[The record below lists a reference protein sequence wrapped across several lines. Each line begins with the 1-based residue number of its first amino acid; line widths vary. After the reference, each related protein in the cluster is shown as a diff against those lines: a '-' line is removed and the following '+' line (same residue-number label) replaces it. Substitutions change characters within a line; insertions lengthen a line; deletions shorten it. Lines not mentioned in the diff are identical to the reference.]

1 MENNIFEALQLMV
14 VGMITVFLI
23 VMIVMNIGKLLIAL
37 VNKFAPDEAV
47 APKKQVTSV
56 AAVDPM
62 AQSVIK
68 AAVEK
73 LTNGKGIV
81 KKIEK
86 I

>member
-1 MENNIFEALQLMV
+1 MENNIFQALQLMV

-23 VMIVMNIGKLLIAL
+23 LMIVINLGKLLIAL
-37 VNKFAPDEAV
+37 VNKFAPEEAV
-47 APKKQVTSV
+47 APKKKVASVT
-56 AAVDPM
+56 AVDPM
-62 AQSVIK
+62 AQSIIK

-73 LTNGKGIV
+73 LTNGKGVV

>member
-23 VMIVMNIGKLLIAL
+23 LMIVINLGKLLIAL
-37 VNKFAPDEAV
+37 VNKFAPEEAV
-47 APKKQVTSV
+47 APKKQVASV
-56 AAVDPM
+56 AAVDPI
-62 AQSVIK
+62 AQSIIK

-73 LTNGKGIV
+73 LTNGKGAV

>member
-1 MENNIFEALQLMV
+1 MENNIFQALQLMV

-23 VMIVMNIGKLLIAL
+23 LMIVINLGKLLIAL
-37 VNKFAPDEAV
+37 VNKFAPEEVV
-47 APKKQVTSV
+47 APKKQVASV

-62 AQSVIK
+62 AQSIIK

-73 LTNGKGIV
+73 LTNGKGVV

>member
-23 VMIVMNIGKLLIAL
+23 LMIVMNLGKLLIAL
-37 VNKFAPDEAV
+37 VNKFAPEEAV
-47 APKKQVTSV
+47 ASKKQVASV
-56 AAVDPM
+56 SAVDPM
-62 AQSVIK
+62 AQSIIK

-73 LTNGKGIV
+73 LTNGKGVV

>member
-23 VMIVMNIGKLLIAL
+23 LMIVINLGKLLIAL
-37 VNKFAPDEAV
+37 VNKFAPEEAV
-47 APKKQVTSV
+47 VPKKQVASV
-56 AAVDPM
+56 AAVDPI
-62 AQSVIK
+62 AQSIIK

-73 LTNGKGIV
+73 LTNGKGVV

>member
-1 MENNIFEALQLMV
+1 MENNIFQALQLMV

-23 VMIVMNIGKLLIAL
+23 LMIVINLGKLLIAL
-37 VNKFAPDEAV
+37 VNKFAPEEAV
-47 APKKQVTSV
+47 APKKQVASV
-56 AAVDPM
+56 VAVDPM
-62 AQSVIK
+62 AQSIIK

-73 LTNGKGIV
+73 LTNGKGVV